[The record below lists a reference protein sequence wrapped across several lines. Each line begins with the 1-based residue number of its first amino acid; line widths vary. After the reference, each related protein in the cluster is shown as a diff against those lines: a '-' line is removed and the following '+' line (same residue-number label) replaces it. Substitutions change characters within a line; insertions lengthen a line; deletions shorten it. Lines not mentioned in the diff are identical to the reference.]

1 MYKMN
6 DRTIFIKLK
15 SDKRESTNGTKFKM
29 TNGAFF
35 VRMIVYFK
43 FTFSIVIMLRYVFMR
58 SIMALYMFIR
68 MYRRK

>member
-15 SDKRESTNGTKFKM
+15 SDKRKSANGTKFKM
-29 TNGAFF
+29 TDGAFF

-43 FTFSIVIMLRYVFMR
+43 FTFRIVIMLRYIFMC
-58 SIMALYMFIR
+58 SIMALYMLIR